1 MDFCQDIITLINE
14 NQAKQT
20 TIFSEGYEGYVL
32 DYLSVLT
39 GLSPRQIG
47 SFYDPKAR
55 TKTLERCLCS
65 DGQLYYS
72 HLGRSTESPQKK
84 KGGNNILVPLFAGFL
99 TQRTLMV
106 TT

>member
-84 KGGNNILVPLFAGFL
+84 KGKIIYLSPYSPDF
-99 TQRTLMV
+99 
-106 TT
+106 